1 MAENDNTAKP
11 GPNENLE
18 NKNESAEAEGY
29 FKYFFNIIQ
38 NFQIEFSGVIA
49 HPTPEPPDPNE
60 PQPTQVPEIQLKV
73 QTSEEQTNK
82 FANLVQTMMVM
93 EFNLIILYNEH
104 YQYIGYG
111 NLLQVVRN
119 WLFNREEEEHKHD
132 GDLHKQST
140 GTDPFLKNFAAS
152 IAESEEQPSDQS
164 EAKTR
169 VAKFV
174 RYSIY
179 AKVMSQMHY
188 N

>member
-1 MAENDNTAKP
+1 MHVAFSIYCQSLLDGYHGKFFCITRTLLELKQRSFTLSSFSTLPHILTCFIRVEMAENDNTAKP

-38 NFQIEFSGVIA
+38 NFWIEFSGVIA

-111 NLLQVVRN
+111 NLL
-119 WLFNREEEEHKHD
+119 
-132 GDLHKQST
+132 
-140 GTDPFLKNFAAS
+140 
-152 IAESEEQPSDQS
+152 
-164 EAKTR
+164 
-169 VAKFV
+169 
-174 RYSIY
+174 
-179 AKVMSQMHY
+179 
-188 N
+188 